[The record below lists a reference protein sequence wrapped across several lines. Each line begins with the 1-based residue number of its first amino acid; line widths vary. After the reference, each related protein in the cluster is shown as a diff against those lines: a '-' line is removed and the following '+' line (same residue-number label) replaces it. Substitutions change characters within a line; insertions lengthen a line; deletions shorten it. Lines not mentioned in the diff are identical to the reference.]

1 MPPVLPW
8 PREREDLVARLHL
21 HAVLPALE
29 DLARLDPVT
38 QKLIRGWDFS
48 LRLQAPGGLAATVVS
63 QAGAIRVYPAG
74 GPAPKLALQFF
85 SSAHVNR
92 TFLGQKALPPLPV
105 SGFWRLGKVK
115 TFTAL
120 TERLDE
126 ALQPAPEALTD
137 EAFETLHLILL
148 FRVLIGSIPIVGM
161 GDAPCRHGLGHTPR
175 GIAEIRAP
183 ALGASGWVSWDGAQ
197 LTSGMGASAAPP
209 DVIITFIDRA
219 TAAAALL
226 GRLDPNAAVALG
238 NVEVRGLVPL
248 ADGLSL
254 VMDRAEF
261 YLKPAAH

>member
-1 MPPVLPW
+1 LTPVLPW

-21 HAVLPALE
+21 NAVLPALE

-38 QKLIRGWDFS
+38 QKLIRGWDFA
-48 LRLQAPGGLAATVVS
+48 LRMQAPGGNAATIVS
-63 QAGAIRVYPAG
+63 QAGAIRVYPNG
-74 GPAPKLALQFF
+74 GPAPGLKLQFF
-85 SSAHVNR
+85 SSAQVNR
-92 TFLGQKALPPLPV
+92 TFLKQKAMPPLPIA
-105 SGFWRLGKVK
+105 GFWRLGKVK

-126 ALQPAPEALTD
+126 ALQPKPEALRD
-137 EAFETLHLILL
+137 PAFETLHLTLL
-148 FRVLIGSIPIVGM
+148 FRVLIGSIPIVGN
-161 GDAPCRHGLGHTPR
+161 GDGPSRHGLGHTPA

-183 ALGASGWVSWDGAQ
+183 ALGVSGWVSWDGAQ
-197 LTSGMGASAAPP
+197 VASGMGASVTPP
-209 DVIITFIDRA
+209 DVIITFINRE

-261 YLKPAAH
+261 YLKPA